1 MIKKTITGFVISII
15 LSLGFSMVAMAA
27 CDDYVK
33 ELEVLEKGDLNSD
46 DKYSFRDALMILLDI
61 AKLEELTEEN
71 TDKADVNADGI
82 VDIKDAE
89 MLFDAALGKY
99 RNFGY
104 EKPEGN
110 CIIVD
115 SYSLDK
121 GDYCYRNLAD
131 AVKYVNSHAPKSE
144 EERLTVYLAPGDHR
158 ASTKLT
164 APFVTY
170 RAADPLNEEK
180 ANVTFY
186 YGCGYAYYSLNNGE
200 TKATGNNATLYLD
213 KSAHDFR
220 AEYIRIENSFNLYIT
235 EEERTD
241 YCPYPNNLVLLY
253 QRENDLSNGRFQ
265 TQAQAITAYADRISF
280 YNCEIVSRQD
290 TLYIN
295 GGRCYFE
302 NCFIEG
308 TDDFIYGTAAAV
320 FESCQINTPYGQGCI
335 TAANTYED
343 VKFGYL
349 FKDCK
354 ITNEKTCEFGP
365 ATIGSTSLGRP
376 WNGPAMVMFWNCKM
390 SEHVRTGDERF
401 MSFASANKWFK
412 ENARFAEGNTTD
424 MEGNPINYAEVC
436 PSYEKIVEA
445 SEVAVD
451 GEYAFY
457 KWLLGS
463 DNWNPGNYETAK

>member
-1 MIKKTITGFVISII
+1 MIRKLIVILSSILV
-15 LSLGFSMVAMAA
+15 LSLGLSITAFAA
-27 CDDYVK
+27 CDDTAADLK
-33 ELEVLEKGDLNSD
+33 ILDKGDLTQD
-46 DKYSFRDALMILLDI
+46 GKLSFQDALKTLLDV
-61 AKLEELTEEN
+61 AKLESLADNEK
-71 TDKADVNADGI
+71 DRADVNADGA

-89 MLFDAALGKY
+89 MLFEAALGKY

-115 SYSLDK
+115 AYSVDK

-131 AVKYVNSHAPKSE
+131 AVKYVNSHAPESE

-158 ASTKLT
+158 ASTQLK
-164 APFVTY
+164 APYVTY
-170 RAADPLNEEK
+170 RAAEPLNEEK
-180 ANVTFY
+180 ANITFY
-186 YGCGYAYYSLNNGE
+186 YGCGFAYYSLNNGA
-200 TKATGNNATLYLD
+200 TKANGNNATLYLD
-213 KSAHDFR
+213 KSAHDFK

-241 YCPYPNNLVLLY
+241 YCSYPLNEILLY
-253 QRENDLSNGRFQ
+253 QRENNMSNGKYQ
-265 TQAQAITAYADRISF
+265 TQAQAITSHADRISF

-295 GGRCYFE
+295 SGRCYFE

-308 TDDFIYGTAAAV
+308 TDDFIYGDATAV

-335 TAANTYED
+335 TAANTYEN
-343 VKFGYL
+343 VEFGYL

-365 ATIGSTSLGRP
+365 ATEQSTSLGRP

-390 SEHVRTGDERF
+390 SNHVRTGDERF
-401 MSFASANKWFK
+401 MSFASADKWFK

-424 MEGNPINYAEVC
+424 MEGNPINYSEVC
-436 PSYEKIVEA
+436 PPYERIVEA

-463 DNWNPGNYETAK
+463 DNWNPGNYETE